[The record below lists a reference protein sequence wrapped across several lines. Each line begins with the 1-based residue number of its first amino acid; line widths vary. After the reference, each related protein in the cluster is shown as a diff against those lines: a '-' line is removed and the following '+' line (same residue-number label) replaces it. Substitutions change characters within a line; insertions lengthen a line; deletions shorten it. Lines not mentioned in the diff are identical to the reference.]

1 MIIPD
6 LNLLVYAYN
15 SSAPHHASARQW
27 WEDTVGGHQPVGIPW
42 VVALGFLRILTS
54 RVVMVQPMEVSRAL
68 AHLGSWFEQPSVSLL
83 QPGPRHL
90 AILSG
95 FSEVGALSSALVSD
109 AHLAALAIEYQAV
122 LHSND
127 SDFSRFPGLRW
138 HNPLL

>member
-1 MIIPD
+1 MPITPRPLITP
-6 LNLLVYAYN
+6 
-15 SSAPHHASARQW
+15 APGNGGRTW
-27 WEDTVGGHQPVGIPW
+27 REDTVGGHQPVAIPW

-68 AHLGSWFEQPSVSLL
+68 AHLGSWFAQPSVSLL

-95 FSEVGALSSALVSD
+95 FSEAGALSSALVSD

-138 HNPLL
+138 HNPLP

>member
-15 SSAPHHASARQW
+15 ASAPHHASARHW

-42 VVALGFLRILTS
+42 VVAVGFLRILTS

-68 AHLGSWFEQPSVSLL
+68 AHLGSWFEQPAVSLL

-90 AILSG
+90 AILTG
-95 FSEVGALSSALVSD
+95 FSEAGALSSALVTD

-122 LHSND
+122 VHSND

-138 HNPLL
+138 HNPLP